1 MPGGSTVASIIDTQS
16 VRIEEIINKS
26 IGVFA
31 PSLSKFWEDH
41 VISNSNLAPSGDIGR
56 DFKVLKTFMGGLAG
70 VIRPGGPSADF
81 GLYGDGT
88 TTIGDKLFMQGLSN
102 TFPDPR
108 AGTNPRPYRLGIPL
122 RTSNAN
128 IMMTLGELQA
138 EATEALI
145 GEIIAPKLE
154 GFARNIALFLCNSF
168 YTSQNNSYELATL
181 KSGGVTIVSV
191 PEGGTPAQALCVDLT
206 YDNYAVDRFQVG
218 MQCSIGSV
226 STSTYT
232 PGTIKTSVGTVGNT
246 AGSPIAWVVSAVDEL
261 TGKVYFKPLAVL
273 TETGATAFQVV
284 TGDWKAYA
292 PASIGGDAGTAP
304 TNTLTA
310 DMVIVPYGLAGSTAT
325 PWATNANPYF
335 TGIAGIRSWMKFGDT
350 NGSTF
355 SVNNTLLGSESD
367 SNNRINVNAHPEFKS
382 MRVSL
387 SNQPL
392 TEHALRKILRRWHM
406 AKGKYGKTIDTLIAS
421 DGVWLAYE
429 ATRIGREIIDRT
441 NGVSSLA
448 NQGSKDTFA
457 FSMDGRTYKG
467 ITDSFVE
474 KGVVYGLKGG
484 SNWKRYVPNDQKGTT
499 KFDKADSWVPFR
511 FVANALGMPGN
522 KIPMFNSSGSG
533 NYNMVTEGAQ
543 MPGWLRMQLVPD
555 QPDGIL
561 LTNVAEDR
569 TYSDV

>member
-1 MPGGSTVASIIDTQS
+1 MPSLTTVGTLIDTQS
-16 VRIEEIINKS
+16 VRVEEIINKS

-70 VIRPGGPSADF
+70 VIRPGGAAGDF
-81 GLYGDGT
+81 GLYGDQSYAL
-88 TTIGDKLFMQGLSN
+88 GDKLFMQSLSN

-108 AGTNPRPYRLGIPL
+108 AGVNPRPYRMGIPL

-168 YTSQNNSYELATL
+168 YTSQNNNYELCAIQSQG
-181 KSGGVTIVSV
+181 SGNMANWRRLDNAAQ
-191 PEGGTPAQALCVDLT
+191 GTAPVAASNGWAYELDLT
-206 YDNYAVDRFQVG
+206 FDNYAIDRFQVG
-218 MQCSIGSV
+218 QQLDIGAF
-226 STSTYT
+226 STTTWSSRQVT
-232 PGTIKTSVGTVGNT
+232 PNGGSATSVAWIVG
-246 AGSPIAWVVSAVDEL
+246 AVDEL
-261 TGKVYFKPLAVL
+261 TGKVSLIPVDRTTFLPLTFNTTAPVL
-273 TETGATAFQVV
+273 TGFTAGDLVIPFGLPGTSSTPFTGT
-284 TGDWKAYA
+284 
-292 PASIGGDAGTAP
+292 
-304 TNTLTA
+304 
-310 DMVIVPYGLAGSTAT
+310 
-325 PWATNANPYF
+325 ANPYF
-335 TGIAGIRSWMKFGDT
+335 TGIAGIRSWMKFGDG
-350 NGSTF
+350 NGST
-355 SVNNTLLGSESD
+355 SNSTNTLLGAEAD
-367 SNNRINVNAHPEFKS
+367 SANRINVNVHPEFKS

-387 SNQPL
+387 ANQPL

-406 AKGKYGKTIDTLIAS
+406 AKGKYGKTVDTLIAS

-499 KFDKADSWVPFR
+499 KFDKADSWIPFR

>member
-1 MPGGSTVASIIDTQS
+1 MPGGSVANIIDTES

-41 VISNSNLAPSGDIGR
+41 VISNSNIAPSGDIGR

-70 VIRPGGPSADF
+70 VIRPGGPSGDF
-81 GLYGDGT
+81 GLYGDSAST
-88 TTIGDKLFMQGLSN
+88 LGDKLFMQGLSQ

-108 AGTNPRPYRLGIPL
+108 AGPSPKPYRLGIPL

-145 GEIIAPKLE
+145 GEIVAPKLE

-168 YTSQNNSYELATL
+168 YTSQNNNYELATL
-181 KSGGVTIVSV
+181 RSGSTTKNATGVGWCPVTAEDPAATI
-191 PEGGTPAQALCVDLT
+191 GGTGTTGACALMVDLT
-206 YDNYAVDRFQVG
+206 YDNYAIDRFQVG
-218 MQCSIGSV
+218 MQCAI
-226 STSTYT
+226 
-232 PGTIKTSVGTVGNT
+232 GTVAGNT
-246 AGSPIAWVVSAVDEL
+246 FTAATVTATPVVPIWVVVAVDEL
-261 TGKVYFKPLAVL
+261 TGKVFFKPVSQ
-273 TETGATAFQVV
+273 TGFASI
-284 TGDWKAYA
+284 TGDFA
-292 PASIGGDAGTAP
+292 T
-304 TNTLTA
+304 TNSTLA
-310 DMVIVPYGLAGSTAT
+310 NGMVIVPFGLTGTNTT
-325 PWATNANPYF
+325 PWSNSVNPYF
-335 TGIAGIRSWMKFGDT
+335 TGIAGIRSWMKFGDA
-350 NGSTF
+350 NGSAF
-355 SVNNTLLGSESD
+355 NVNNTLLGGESD
-367 SNNRINVNAHPEFKS
+367 SANRINVNTHPEFKS
-382 MRVSL
+382 MTVSL
-387 SNQPL
+387 NNQPL
-392 TEHALRKILRRWHM
+392 TEHGLRKILRRWHM
-406 AKGKYGKTIDTLIAS
+406 AKGKYGKTIDTLVAS

-429 ATRIGREIIDRT
+429 ATRIGREIVDRT
-441 NGVSSLA
+441 GGLSSLT
-448 NQGSKDTFA
+448 NQGSKDTFS

-474 KGVVYGLKGG
+474 KGVVYGVKGG

-499 KFDKADSWVPFR
+499 KFDKADAWVPFR

-522 KIPMFNSSGSG
+522 KIPIFNSSGTG
-533 NYNMVTEGAQ
+533 NLNMVTEGAQ

-569 TYSDV
+569 TYSDS

>member
-1 MPGGSTVASIIDTQS
+1 

-70 VIRPGGPSADF
+70 VIRPGGPTSDF
-81 GLYGDGT
+81 ALYGDNTYSLGE
-88 TTIGDKLFMQGLSN
+88 KLFTQGLTN

-108 AGTNPRPYRLGIPL
+108 AGANPRPYRLGIPL

-168 YTSQNNSYELATL
+168 YTSQNNNYELCTL
-181 KSGGVTIVSV
+181 RSGSTTANSTGVGWCPVTFGDAAN
-191 PEGGTPAQALCVDLT
+191 GGTAAATTAQALMIDLT
-206 YDNYAVDRFQVG
+206 YDNYAIDRFQVG
-218 MQCSIGSV
+218 MQVAIGSF
-226 STSTYT
+226 STITWTGATIGNPTAIT
-232 PGTIKTSVGTVGNT
+232 PI
-246 AGSPIAWVVSAVDEL
+246 WVVAAVDEL
-261 TGKVYFKPLAVL
+261 TGKIYLKPLNAS
-273 TETGATAFQVV
+273 TFQSATATFDGAGNSTLANNMIVIPFGLNG
-284 TGDWKAYA
+284 TSTT
-292 PASIGGDAGTAP
+292 PFAGT
-304 TNTLTA
+304 T
-310 DMVIVPYGLAGSTAT
+310 
-325 PWATNANPYF
+325 NPYF
-335 TGIAGIRSWMKFGDT
+335 TGIAGIRSWMKFGDG
-350 NGSTF
+350 NGST
-355 SVNNTLLGSESD
+355 SNANNTLLGAESD
-367 SNNRINVNAHPEFKS
+367 SANRINVNSHPEFKS
-382 MRVSL
+382 MSVSMA
-387 SNQPL
+387 NQPL

-448 NQGSKDTFA
+448 NQGSKDTFS

-474 KGVVYGLKGG
+474 KGVVYGMKGG
-484 SNWKRYVPNDQKGTT
+484 SNWKRYVPNDQKGVSR
-499 KFDKADSWVPFR
+499 FDKADSWIPFR

-522 KIPMFNSSGSG
+522 KIPIFNSSGSG
-533 NYNMVTEGAQ
+533 NLNMVTEGAQ
-543 MPGWLRMQLVPD
+543 MPGWLRLQLVPD
-555 QPDGIL
+555 QPDGL
-561 LTNVAEDR
+561 LINNVAEDR

>member
-1 MPGGSTVASIIDTQS
+1 MPGQTTVASIIDTQS

-70 VIRPGGPSADF
+70 VIRPGGPSGDF
-81 GLYGDGT
+81 GLYGDSNASL
-88 TTIGDKLFMQGLSN
+88 GDKLFTQGLST

-108 AGTNPRPYRLGIPL
+108 AGVNPRPYRMGIPL

-145 GEIIAPKLE
+145 GEIVAPKLE

-168 YTSQNNSYELATL
+168 YTSQNNNYELAALKNGSATL
-181 KSGGVTIVSV
+181 
-191 PEGGTPAQALCVDLT
+191 TPTSNPGWYMAALSDPNLTATPTAAQALVVDLT

-218 MQCSIGSV
+218 MQCAIGSFSTTTWTPATIRV
-226 STSTYT
+226 SATDFT
-232 PGTIKTSVGTVGNT
+232 PI
-246 AGSPIAWVVSAVDEL
+246 WVVAAVDEL
-261 TGKVYFKPLAVL
+261 TGRVWFKPLNAS
-273 TETGATAFQVV
+273 TFQSITGTWHSNNAATTTPIA
-284 TGDWKAYA
+284 
-292 PASIGGDAGTAP
+292 
-304 TNTLTA
+304 N
-310 DMVIVPYGLAGSTAT
+310 DMIIVPFGLNGTSSTPWSDSTAIPT
-325 PWATNANPYF
+325 TNPYF
-335 TGIAGIRSWMKFGDT
+335 TGIAGIRSWMKFGDA
-350 NGSTF
+350 NGST
-355 SVNNTLLGSESD
+355 SNGNNTILGAEAD
-367 SNNRINVNAHPEFKS
+367 SANRINVNVHPEFKS

-522 KIPMFNSSGSG
+522 KIPIFQTG
-533 NYNMVTEGAQ
+533 NAASNLTMVTEGAQ